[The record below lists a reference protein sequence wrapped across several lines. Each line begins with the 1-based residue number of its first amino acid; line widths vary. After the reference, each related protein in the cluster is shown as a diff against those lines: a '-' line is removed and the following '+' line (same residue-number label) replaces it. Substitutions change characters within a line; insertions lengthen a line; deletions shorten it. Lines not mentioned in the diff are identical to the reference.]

1 MSEQFENVDKLIL
14 EAVRQNKLYITLP
27 VNNYPIEQLKSR
39 YGQDAVIFSEKFN
52 KIIINLLKVQ
62 NEEVKLIIFK
72 QFTQI
77 QETPSNDIKVL
88 PVDYKE
94 YIVNKVEEYVEVRNE
109 YQTLKTF
116 FELDNENN
124 NILIT
129 GYKGTGKDLMI
140 ANLACELN
148 IPLITVDCHEQMKRI
163 DFIGR
168 FIWTGSETPYL
179 LGFLPT
185 AIEVAN
191 QAYEAGL
198 EGVILNLS
206 ELGSLPP
213 RSQKL
218 LNSML
223 DWRKS
228 VFIPEIGRTYRLL
241 NDAKLMI
248 TATQN
253 PTFYAASY
261 EINED
266 LKSRFAEIYVEY
278 PPKTKETRVI
288 ISKVP
293 EMTNHPD
300 ILDKLMTLVLE
311 TRKAFEGHQLSYPL
325 SPRDAIKFCKV
336 FITTNNIELALQTT
350 VINRFDPR
358 EQKEELDLVKAR
370 IFDIF
375 GIKF

>member
-1 MSEQFENVDKLIL
+1 
-14 EAVRQNKLYITLP
+14 
-27 VNNYPIEQLKSR
+27 
-39 YGQDAVIFSEKFN
+39 
-52 KIIINLLKVQ
+52 
-62 NEEVKLIIFK
+62 
-72 QFTQI
+72 
-77 QETPSNDIKVL
+77 
-88 PVDYKE
+88 
-94 YIVNKVEEYVEVRNE
+94 
-109 YQTLKTF
+109 
-116 FELDNENN
+116 
-124 NILIT
+124 
-129 GYKGTGKDLMI
+129 
-140 ANLACELN
+140 
-148 IPLITVDCHEQMKRI
+148 
-163 DFIGR
+163 
-168 FIWTGSETPYL
+168 
-179 LGFLPT
+179 
-185 AIEVAN
+185 
-191 QAYEAGL
+191 
-198 EGVILNLS
+198 
-206 ELGSLPP
+206 
-213 RSQKL
+213 
-218 LNSML
+218 ML

-241 NDAKLMI
+241 NGAKLMI

-358 EQKEELDLVKAR
+358 EQKEELDLIKAR
-370 IFDIF
+370 IFDVF